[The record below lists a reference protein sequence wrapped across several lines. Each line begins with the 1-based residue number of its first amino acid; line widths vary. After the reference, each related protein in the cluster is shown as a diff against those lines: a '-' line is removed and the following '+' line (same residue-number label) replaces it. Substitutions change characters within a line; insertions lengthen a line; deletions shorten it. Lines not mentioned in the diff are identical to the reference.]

1 VKNKGNDI
9 AVGTKTAY
17 NSVSFLSNQRLSG
30 NFFVLSFGT
39 QEKCL
44 FHIINITIIWF
55 LRYFLY
61 ICIRNG
67 IYE

>member
-1 VKNKGNDI
+1 LIKNGNDI

-44 FHIINITIIWF
+44 FHIINITIICF
-55 LRYFLY
+55 
-61 ICIRNG
+61 IQEISIISQQN
-67 IYE
+67 